1 MSPSSSH
8 TGPSGARRE
17 ARPGARRKAPRVAT
31 VVAPTA
37 PGLRLASAGV
47 ASVAAAGGAALLP
60 FWPPGIIAAFAV
72 AAGLLML
79 RAPRAGLALA
89 LFAPVFPLGNVAA
102 GAAVAYAVIAAL
114 WLAVSWGDPRTG
126 LSFVA
131 GPVLAP
137 LGLLA
142 LVPLA
147 VQPAQQ
153 AWRRGLQ
160 AAAAVLAAALVAG
173 LAHRPLPLTETTVGD
188 LGVKGTERPFDVVNA
203 VIALL
208 HDEST
213 LVTTAIVLAF
223 TAVAMPYA
231 RARGLWALAALC
243 GVQVAGVLLWAPLI
257 PIVSVVGGT
266 VLLLAILAARPL
278 IAEISARSA
287 QRTATILD
295 G

>member
-1 MSPSSSH
+1 MWPL
-8 TGPSGARRE
+8 P
-17 ARPGARRKAPRVAT
+17 
-31 VVAPTA
+31 
-37 PGLRLASAGV
+37 
-47 ASVAAAGGAALLP
+47 VAALCSP